1 MPALEALHPAPLEEH
16 SMPATPV
23 DAPVIVVDK
32 AKLKLLIRSYPK
44 GLAAGPSGWTAELL
58 LPLLEDDTCLDGI
71 ALLVQLIANN
81 QLDPHSRRLLTS
93 SLLLGIPKP
102 DSDGLRP
109 LAMGELFL
117 KLAAKYCH
125 DMDKGE
131 HTDIFE
137 PIQLALDS
145 PSGAERAMQRVQ
157 AAIEANPTEH
167 ITLHLDCTNA
177 FNTADRAAMLSAV
190 FGDQRLSSSWHV
202 FAFAYGNPS
211 TLSHPARPRP
221 RARRGHHLLQAG
233 GEAGMRAGLPRLRA
247 GDAACVRGLRLRAR
261 SVGRGHHGRLY
272 RDRPARSSL

>member
-1 MPALEALHPAPLEEH
+1 MPALETLHPPPLEDQNI
-16 SMPATPV
+16 PAAPV
-23 DAPVIVVDK
+23 TAPVIVIDK

-81 QLDPHSRRLLTS
+81 QLDPHSRRLLTT

-102 DSDGLRP
+102 GSDALRP

-125 DMDKGE
+125 NMDKGN

-157 AAIEANPTEH
+157 AAI
-167 ITLHLDCTNA
+167 D
-177 FNTADRAAMLSAV
+177 
-190 FGDQRLSSSWHV
+190 
-202 FAFAYGNPS
+202 
-211 TLSHPARPRP
+211 
-221 RARRGHHLLQAG
+221 
-233 GEAGMRAGLPRLRA
+233 
-247 GDAACVRGLRLRAR
+247 
-261 SVGRGHHGRLY
+261 
-272 RDRPARSSL
+272 